1 MYRPDEISA
10 AVEAARQDAH
20 AGVDRSFDALLQRL
34 IPQARKSSGK
44 YVYKTELTDED
55 CRDPRNKNGHN
66 LTPEGLE
73 ILFRLLDQGAGYNS
87 AGRKMSIT
95 QTAVKNRKKDWEK
108 AGGQDRVK
116 RFISYLDT
124 VA

>member
-66 LTPEGLE
+66 LTP
-73 ILFRLLDQGAGYNS
+73 RVWRSYS
-87 AGRKMSIT
+87 AFSIR
-95 QTAVKNRKKDWEK
+95 A
-108 AGGQDRVK
+108 
-116 RFISYLDT
+116 LDT
-124 VA
+124 IQRAARCPSPRQR